1 MVKDDTNVDEK
12 LTKVKVEQRSNMQTE
27 SQQRMTNKIHSE
39 QKMTMINIE
48 NNRQSEQNSN
58 MNGDDLE
65 LQEVAN
71 VKK

>member
-1 MVKDDTNVDEK
+1 MDEK

-27 SQQRMTNKIHSE
+27 SQTRLTNKMLSE
-39 QKMTMINIE
+39 QKMSMTNID
-48 NNRQSEQNSN
+48 NNRRSEQNSN